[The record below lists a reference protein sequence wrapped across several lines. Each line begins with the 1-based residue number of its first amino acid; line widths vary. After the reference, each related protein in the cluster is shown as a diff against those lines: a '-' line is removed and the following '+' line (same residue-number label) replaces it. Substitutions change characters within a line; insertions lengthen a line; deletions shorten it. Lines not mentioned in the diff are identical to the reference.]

1 MIARECGPQVLD
13 PERLNR
19 GAIATYTNDGM
30 LVNWRWLATDP
41 DDIAFNIYR
50 DGTKLNTLPLSS
62 RTNYLDAEGSVN
74 SNYTVEALSAGKG
87 VETAVALVLEKG
99 YLNIPLDR
107 PQGGT
112 VQGSSYTYT
121 ETVNMKLS

>member
-74 SNYTVEALSAGKG
+74 
-87 VETAVALVLEKG
+87 
-99 YLNIPLDR
+99 
-107 PQGGT
+107 
-112 VQGSSYTYT
+112 
-121 ETVNMKLS
+121 